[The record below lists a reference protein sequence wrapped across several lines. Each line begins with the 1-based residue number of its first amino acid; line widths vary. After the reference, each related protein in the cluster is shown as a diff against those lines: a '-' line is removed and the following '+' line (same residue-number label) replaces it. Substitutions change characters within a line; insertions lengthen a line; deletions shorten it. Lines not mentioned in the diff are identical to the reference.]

1 MAIIGN
7 GGHYRQLIAEGCD
20 RNTTLVAIGH
30 CGDRRKEAEAHGGPF
45 DKFVSAR
52 ASLYVPRASIGEG
65 SQVMSGAA
73 VYAPLGKH
81 CIVGTNAVVSHD
93 VVCGDYVFIGP
104 GAVVAGYAVLESG
117 CFVAAG
123 AIVTPHAVVPAGM
136 LLKAGARI
144 SRDYRG
150 GGMHVVPEG
159 GMVPLGDNAQ

>member
-1 MAIIGN
+1 MIIGN

-20 RNTTLVAIGH
+20 PSANLVAIGH
-30 CGDRRKEAEAHGGPF
+30 CGDRRKEAEERGLAWH
-45 DKFVSAR
+45 KFISAR
-52 ASLYVPRASIGEG
+52 ASLYVPRDQIGEG
-65 SQVMSGAA
+65 CQVMSGAA

-93 VVCGDYVFIGP
+93 VKCGDYVFIGP
-104 GAVVAGYAVLESG
+104 GAVVAGYAVLGDG

-150 GGMHVVPEG
+150 GGMHVVPDG
-159 GMVPLGDNAQ
+159 GMVPLGASAQ